1 VINTKIGELP
11 QQFNILLFFLNS
23 PLSTLHSPL
32 KKIMIEEF
40 RKSAPEP
47 LAPVPFNIG
56 KPFET
61 NLENGLKLIIFEE
74 KRLPLVSYRLAFN
87 SGDVSDPQDAIGLT
101 SATASLLSEGTKN
114 YTSRQLAEEIERLGA
129 NISASASDDFTVVA
143 ASALSLYNPDIL
155 RLITE
160 MIFTP
165 TFPEQEL
172 NLYKQN
178 TIENLKY
185 QRSQASFLANEQTSR
200 ILYGEH
206 PYSILSPKAADIE
219 NISREKLIE
228 HHRKIFIPNDAT
240 LVIVGDVEIESL
252 VKEIEDKFGKWQ
264 KGSVAECNYPDLP
277 NRTENT
283 LTIVDRPGS
292 AQSNIVLSSLAF
304 ERTNPDYFPFLVMN
318 QILGAGAS
326 SRIFMNLREEKGY
339 TYGAYTRTDTKRL
352 AGDFEASAEV
362 RTSVTGDSLREFF
375 YELNR
380 IKDEKVTDEELEDA
394 KNFLTGVF
402 PIRAETQEGLTSL
415 IVSQKLYN
423 LPDDYL
429 QTYRE
434 KVNAV
439 TAEEVEQVAKKYII
453 PDRMAMVIVGDAEEI
468 LTQAQIYAE
477 KIEVFDTDGNPQEL
491 AKYMQ
496 TDKVETADISGKW
509 SLSVDFQ
516 GQNFPVSLVLEQ
528 NDEMVSGKLESM
540 LGEGV
545 VEDGKVKGNKF
556 SAVAK
561 SEMQGQTVELTISGI
576 VENDSMNGS
585 LNAPM
590 IPVPLNFSGNREK

>member
-1 VINTKIGELP
+1 
-11 QQFNILLFFLNS
+11 
-23 PLSTLHSPL
+23 
-32 KKIMIEEF
+32 MIEEF
-40 RKSAPEP
+40 RKNAPEP

-61 NLENGLKLIIFEE
+61 TLENGLKLIIFEE

-87 SGDVSDPQDAIGLT
+87 SGDICDPADAVGLT
-101 SATASLLSEGTKN
+101 SATASLMSEGTKN

-129 NISASASDDFTVVA
+129 HISASASDDFTIIA
-143 ASALSLYNPDIL
+143 ASALSLYNSDIL
-155 RLITE
+155 RLMTE

-172 NLYKQN
+172 NLFKQN

-185 QRSQASFLANEQTSR
+185 QRSQASFLANEQTAR

-206 PYSILSPKAADIE
+206 SYSIISPKASDIE

-228 HHRKIFIPNDAT
+228 HHAKIFIPNDAT
-240 LVIVGDVEIESL
+240 FVIIGDVEIESL
-252 VKEIEDKFGKWQ
+252 IAEIEDKFGKWQ
-264 KGSVAECNYPDLP
+264 KGNKPELSLPDLP
-277 NRTENT
+277 ERDERT
-283 LTIVDRPGS
+283 LTIVDRQGS
-292 AQSNIVLSSLAF
+292 AQSNIVLASLAF

-339 TYGAYTRTDTKRL
+339 TYGAYSRTDTKRL
-352 AGDFEASAEV
+352 AGDFEATAEV
-362 RTSVTGDSLREFF
+362 RTPVTGDSLHEFF
-375 YELNR
+375 YELDR
-380 IKDEKVTDEELEDA
+380 IKDEKVTDEELQDA

-423 LPDDYL
+423 LPEDYL

-439 TAEEVEQVAKKYII
+439 TADEVERVAVKYIK

-468 LTQAQIYAE
+468 LAQAKSFAE
-477 KIEVFDTDGNPQEL
+477 KIEIFDTDGNPQEL
-491 AKYMQ
+491 EKYMQ
-496 TDKVETADISGKW
+496 NEKAETADVSGKW

-528 NDEMVSGKLESM
+528 SEENVSGKLESM

-545 VEDGKVKGNKF
+545 VENGKVKGNKF
-556 SAVAK
+556 SAAAK
-561 SEMQGQTVELTISGI
+561 SEMQGQTVELTISGTI
-576 VENDSMNGS
+576 ENDSMNGS
-585 LNAPM
+585 LSAPM
-590 IPVPLNFSGNREK
+590 IPMPLKFSGSREK

>member
-1 VINTKIGELP
+1 MT
-11 QQFNILLFFLNS
+11 
-23 PLSTLHSPL
+23 
-32 KKIMIEEF
+32 EEF
-40 RKSAPEP
+40 RKNAPEP

-61 NLENGLKLIIFEE
+61 TLDNGLKLIIYEE

-87 SGDVSDPQDAIGLT
+87 SGDISDPQDTIGLT
-101 SATASLLSEGTKN
+101 SATAAMLSEGTRN
-114 YTSRQLAEEIERLGA
+114 YSSKRLAEEIERLGA
-129 NISASASDDFTVVA
+129 SISASASDDFTIIA
-143 ASALSLYNPDIL
+143 ASALSLYNSDIL

-160 MIFTP
+160 MVFTP

-178 TIENLKY
+178 AIENLKY
-185 QRSQASFLANEQTSR
+185 QRSQASFLANEQTAR

-206 PYSILSPKAADIE
+206 PYAVVSPKAADIGK
-219 NISREKLIE
+219 ISREKLIE
-228 HHRKIFIPNDAT
+228 HHKKVFVPNDAIFI
-240 LVIVGDVEIESL
+240 IVGDVETESL
-252 VKEIEDKFGKWQ
+252 VNEIKDKFGKWQ
-264 KGSVAECNYPDLP
+264 KGSAADFNFPELP
-277 NRTENT
+277 KRTERT

-292 AQSNIVLSSLAF
+292 AQSNIVLSGLAF
-304 ERTNPDYFPFLVMN
+304 ERTNPDFFQFLVMN

-352 AGDFEASAEV
+352 AGDFEATAEV
-362 RTSVTGDSLREFF
+362 RTAVTGDSLREFF

-380 IKDEKVTDEELEDA
+380 IKDEKATDEELQDA
-394 KNFLTGVF
+394 KDFLTGVF

-434 KVNAV
+434 KIDAV
-439 TAEEVEQVAKKYII
+439 TVEEVEQIAKKHIK
-453 PDRMAMVIVGDAEEI
+453 PDQMAMVIVGDAGEI
-468 LTQAQIYAE
+468 LAQAQNYSE
-477 KIEVFDTDGNPQEL
+477 KIEIFDTDGNPQEL
-491 AKYMQ
+491 EKYMQ
-496 TDKVETADISGKW
+496 TETVETADVSGKW
-509 SLSVDFQ
+509 NLSIDFQ
-516 GQNFPVSLVLEQ
+516 GQTFPVSLVLEQ
-528 NDEMVSGKLESM
+528 NNETVSGKLESM

-545 VEDGKVKGNKF
+545 VQDGKVKGSKF

-561 SEMQGQTVELTISGI
+561 SEIQGQSVELTINGT
-576 VENDSMNGS
+576 VENDSMSGS
-585 LNAPM
+585 LSAPM
-590 IPVPLNFSGNREK
+590 IPMPLNFSGNREK

>member
-1 VINTKIGELP
+1 M
-11 QQFNILLFFLNS
+11 S
-23 PLSTLHSPL
+23 
-32 KKIMIEEF
+32 EEF

-61 NLENGLKLIIFEE
+61 TLENGLKLIIFEE

-87 SGDVSDPQDAIGLT
+87 SGDISDPKDAIGLT
-101 SATASLLSEGTKN
+101 SATASMLSEGTRN

-129 NISASASDDFTVVA
+129 NISASASDDFTIIA
-143 ASALSLYNPDIL
+143 ASALSLYNSDIL

-165 TFPEQEL
+165 TFPAQEL

-185 QRSQASFLANEQTSR
+185 QRSQASFLANEQTAR

-206 PYSILSPKAADIE
+206 PYSIISPKAADIE
-219 NISREKLIE
+219 NISREKLIDQ
-228 HHRKIFIPNDAT
+228 HGKIFIPNDAT
-240 LVIVGDVEIESL
+240 FIIVGDVEVESL
-252 VKEIEDKFGKWQ
+252 VKEIEDKFGEWQ
-264 KGSVAECNYPDLP
+264 KGSKANVNLPDLP
-277 NRTENT
+277 NRAERT

-352 AGDFEASAEV
+352 AGDFEATAEV
-362 RTSVTGDSLREFF
+362 RTAVTGDSLREFF

-380 IKDEKVTDEELEDA
+380 IRDEAVTDEELQDA

-415 IVSQKLYN
+415 ILSQKLYD

-434 KVNAV
+434 KINAI
-439 TAEEVEQVAKKYII
+439 TALEVERVAQKYIQ
-453 PDRMAMVIVGDAEEI
+453 PDRMAIVIVGDAEEI
-468 LTQAQIYAE
+468 LPQAQTYAE
-477 KIEVFDTDGNPQEL
+477 KLEIFDTDGNSQEL
-491 AKYMQ
+491 SKYMK
-496 TDKVETADISGKW
+496 TENIETVDVSGKW

-516 GQNFPVSLVLEQ
+516 GQNFPVSLMLEQ
-528 NDEMVSGKLESM
+528 TAENVSGKLESM
-540 LGEGV
+540 LGGGV
-545 VEDGKVKGNKF
+545 VENGKVNGNKF

-561 SEMQGQTVELTISGI
+561 SEMQGQKIELTISGTI
-576 VENDSMNGS
+576 EADSMSGALS
-585 LNAPM
+585 APM
-590 IPVPLNFSGNREK
+590 IPIPLNFSGNREK

>member
-1 VINTKIGELP
+1 M
-11 QQFNILLFFLNS
+11 S
-23 PLSTLHSPL
+23 
-32 KKIMIEEF
+32 EEF

-61 NLENGLKLIIFEE
+61 TLENGLKLIIFEE

-87 SGDVSDPQDAIGLT
+87 SGDISDPKDAIGLT
-101 SATASLLSEGTKN
+101 SATASMLSEGTRN

-129 NISASASDDFTVVA
+129 NISASASDDFTIIA
-143 ASALSLYNPDIL
+143 ASALSLYNSDIL

-165 TFPEQEL
+165 TFPAQEL

-185 QRSQASFLANEQTSR
+185 QRSQASFLANEQTAR

-206 PYSILSPKAADIE
+206 PYSIISPKAADIE
-219 NISREKLIE
+219 NISREKLIDQ
-228 HHRKIFIPNDAT
+228 HGKIFIPNDAT
-240 LVIVGDVEIESL
+240 FIIVGDVEVESL
-252 VKEIEDKFGKWQ
+252 VKEIEDKFGEWQ
-264 KGSVAECNYPDLP
+264 KGSKANVNLPDLP
-277 NRTENT
+277 NRAERT

-352 AGDFEASAEV
+352 AGDFEATAEV
-362 RTSVTGDSLREFF
+362 RTAVTGDSLREFF

-380 IKDEKVTDEELEDA
+380 IRDEAVTDEELQDA

-415 IVSQKLYN
+415 ILSQKLYD

-434 KVNAV
+434 KINAI
-439 TAEEVEQVAKKYII
+439 TALEVERVAQKYIQ
-453 PDRMAMVIVGDAEEI
+453 PDRMAIVIVGDAEEI
-468 LTQAQIYAE
+468 LPQAQTYAE
-477 KIEVFDTDGNPQEL
+477 KLEIFDTDGNSQEL
-491 AKYMQ
+491 SKYMK
-496 TDKVETADISGKW
+496 TENIETVDVSGKW

-528 NDEMVSGKLESM
+528 TAENVSGKLESM
-540 LGEGV
+540 LGGGV
-545 VEDGKVKGNKF
+545 VENGKVNGNKF

-561 SEMQGQTVELTISGI
+561 SEMQGQKIELTISGTI
-576 VENDSMNGS
+576 EADSMSGALS
-585 LNAPM
+585 APM
-590 IPVPLNFSGNREK
+590 IPIPLNFSGNREK